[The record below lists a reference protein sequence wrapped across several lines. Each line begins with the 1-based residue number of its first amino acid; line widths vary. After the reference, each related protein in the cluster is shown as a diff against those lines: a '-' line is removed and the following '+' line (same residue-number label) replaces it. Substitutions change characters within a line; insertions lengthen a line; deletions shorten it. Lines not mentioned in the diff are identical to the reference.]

1 VESEVESEPDEV
13 SHVLMPN
20 GPPSTPEDKAQLL
33 ELYKVMVQSSEALVA
48 RRLGTNTFFL
58 TVNGALVT
66 AIGLFVRQSVNVQSH
81 GLAIAIFC
89 LAGFIVAGG
98 WHTLLVSFGQLNAG
112 KFAVI
117 FRIEKVLPAAIF
129 DAEWEALK
137 SGTDKKR
144 YRTFTASERRL
155 PIIFMAI
162 YGSAFLIGLLIAF
175 DWLPLP

>member
-1 VESEVESEPDEV
+1 VESEPDEI
-13 SHVLMPN
+13 SQVLMPN

-58 TVNGALVT
+58 TVNGALVA
-66 AIGLFVRQSVNVQSH
+66 AIGLFVRQSANLRSH

-89 LAGFIVAGG
+89 LAGFIVAGR

-129 DAEWEALK
+129 NAEWEALK
-137 SGTDKKR
+137 SGTDKRR

-155 PIIFMAI
+155 PIIFMGI
-162 YGSAFLIGLLIAF
+162 YGCAFLIGLLIVF
-175 DWLPLP
+175 DWLPPL